1 MLYEGL
7 PCPCAGS
14 SDTGTPPAPGASAP
28 AGSCVRPK
36 GVQSIAFSA
45 TRFAGIRADDA
56 ATYAIALGVVGVL
69 NVAGGGYQLVR
80 GRRFAPTQ
88 V

>member
-1 MLYEGL
+1 
-7 PCPCAGS
+7 
-14 SDTGTPPAPGASAP
+14 
-28 AGSCVRPK
+28 
-36 GVQSIAFSA
+36 VQSIAFSA